1 MKRFLLRLLF
11 YVCVYV
17 LLHIVVVCAVGPL
30 VTFYRPESGGHL
42 FSRTKEIP
50 NYKNPDILFL
60 GSSHAYRGFDTRVFD
75 KAGIVS
81 FNLGSSSQTP
91 IQTEVLLKKYL
102 DEIQPKSIVFDV
114 FPIVFQLDGIE
125 STADLISCDH
135 IDDNICKLAF
145 KSGNVKVINTLIY
158 GLYQEYVR
166 DIRNTLNERKIIDG
180 DQYVPGGYVER
191 MTDSTY
197 LDDGSID
204 VRMIRILPE
213 QMAAFGRCI
222 QMIQDRGIPFLLV
235 QAPLPCCS

>member
-1 MKRFLLRLLF
+1 MMKRFLLRLLF

-17 LLHIVVVCAVGPL
+17 ILHVVVVCAVGPF

-50 NYKNPDILFL
+50 NYKNPDVLFL
-60 GSSHAYRGFDTRVFD
+60 GSSHAYRGFDPRVFD
-75 KAGIVS
+75 QAGIAS
-81 FNLGSSSQTP
+81 FNLGSSSQT
-91 IQTEVLLKKYL
+91 L
-102 DEIQPKSIVFDV
+102 QPKFIVFDV

-135 IDDNICKLAF
+135 IDASICKMAF

-166 DIRNTLNERKIIDG
+166 DIRNTLNERIIIDG

-191 MTDSTY
+191 LTDSTL
-197 LDDGSID
+197 LDNDS
-204 VRMIRILPE
+204 R
-213 QMAAFGRCI
+213 
-222 QMIQDRGIPFLLV
+222 
-235 QAPLPCCS
+235 